1 MRYQTPQFIDIED
14 KIFGPLSWKQFLYIA
29 GGAGIGYVLYA
40 LLPIFLA
47 IPLIILIGGFALA
60 LAFYKVNNR
69 PLVFLIQAMFTYA
82 FRTKFYL
89 WRKVPKKET
98 SSEKKTESTQE
109 EILEPKMTE
118 SRLKKLAW
126 SLDVLD
132 MEDTSR
138 K

>member
-14 KIFGPLSWKQFLYIA
+14 KIFGPLSWKQFVYLA
-29 GGAGIGYVLYA
+29 GGAGIGYALYA
-40 LLPIFLA
+40 FLPLMIA
-47 IPLIILIGGFALA
+47 IPLIVFIGGFAVA

-69 PLVFLIQAMFTYA
+69 PLIFLIQSMFSYM

-89 WRKVPKKET
+89 WRKVPKKEKDF
-98 SSEKKTESTQE
+98 SAEAKPQE
-109 EILEPKMTE
+109 EILEPKLTE

-132 MEDTSR
+132 MEDTSNR
-138 K
+138 